1 MSVFW
6 VKREISAS
14 KHSVI
19 CFNNSDTAPA
29 TVNETIIFINESE
42 LN

>member
-6 VKREISAS
+6 VKREISALKLDMS
-14 KHSVI
+14 D
-19 CFNNSDTAPA
+19 FNSDTAPA
-29 TVNETIIFINESE
+29 TVNETIILINELK